1 LIRPVTPEPAS
12 QQELVHL
19 HYQKSKPEKM
29 KKTIRINLFTAFLA
43 VLFMPALSGQE
54 HQAESDT
61 LVVLW
66 TSGDIEVAEKIVYMY
81 VYNAKKASWF
91 DEVVFIIWGPSAKLL
106 SENTKLQ
113 KELKKMQE
121 IGIRTEA
128 CVVCARMY
136 GVDDDLSNLGVDVK
150 GMGKPLSDY
159 LKRGYRVLT
168 F

>member
-1 LIRPVTPEPAS
+1 MT
-12 QQELVHL
+12 
-19 HYQKSKPEKM
+19 
-29 KKTIRINLFTAFLA
+29 KTIRINLFIAFMA
-43 VLFMPALSGQE
+43 VLFTPALSGQE
-54 HQAESDT
+54 SKAQEDT

-81 VYNAKKASWF
+81 VYNAKKAKWF

-106 SENTKLQ
+106 VENTNLQ
-113 KELKKMQE
+113 HELHKMQE

-128 CVVCARMY
+128 CVACARMY

-159 LKRGYRVLT
+159 LKRGYHVLT

>member
-1 LIRPVTPEPAS
+1 LFTPES
-12 QQELVHL
+12 TSRQDLVYL
-19 HYQKSKPEKM
+19 KYQKSKPEKM
-29 KKTIRINLFTAFLA
+29 KKTIRTSLFIAFMA

-54 HQAESDT
+54 SKAEKDT

-66 TSGDIEVAEKIVYMY
+66 TSGDIEVAEKMVYMY
-81 VYNAKKASWF
+81 VYNAKKAKWF

-106 SENTKLQ
+106 SENHELQ
-113 KELKKMQE
+113 KELKKMQD

-128 CVVCARMY
+128 CVACARMY
-136 GVDDDLSNLGVDVK
+136 GVDDDLSKLGVDVK

-159 LKRGYRVLT
+159 LKRGYHVLT